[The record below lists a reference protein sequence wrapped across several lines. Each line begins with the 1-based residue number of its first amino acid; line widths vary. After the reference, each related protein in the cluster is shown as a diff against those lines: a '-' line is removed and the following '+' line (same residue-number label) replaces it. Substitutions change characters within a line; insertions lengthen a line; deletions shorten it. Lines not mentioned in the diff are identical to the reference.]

1 MNQLVSWAAN
11 QSLDSLGR
19 AEVVL
24 GHLHDVLNAE
34 LQAISRY
41 DLRGMAEI
49 DGDKKRLVRQLEEMM
64 EVGSSTA
71 ESKESDEETRT
82 TRIRVSLA
90 AGQVRAMVYANSA
103 LLGEAIAA
111 IAAKL
116 GVDSG
121 VQGYDSRARTV
132 GPIRQ
137 SSTTSI

>member
-1 MNQLVSWAAN
+1 ML
-11 QSLDSLGR
+11 R
-19 AEVVL
+19 AEQLL
-24 GHLHDVLNAE
+24 GHLHSVLEQE

-41 DLRGMAEI
+41 DLGAMAEI
-49 DGDKKRLVRQLEEMM
+49 DGDKQRLVHQLDEMM
-64 EVGSSTA
+64 RADSSDASLA
-71 ESKESDEETRT
+71 ESEESDEELRITRM
-82 TRIRVSLA
+82 RVVLA
-90 AGQVRAMVYANSA
+90 VGQVRAIVYANSA